1 MNGEKEEPLP
11 PLKLDVAYSDDR
23 NALTVH
29 PMHLLTLLG
38 EFGCALRFNPGGD
51 DAMDPFASPE
61 QWEVYDV
68 DDGGGNAYLM
78 GAGPTATHA
87 LIDAAISVIGFDQE
101 TDELGFDFEQVT
113 PEFRDELRR
122 AHNVLGDLLNN
133 ELRVKATEQE
143 GTP

>member
-1 MNGEKEEPLP
+1 MSGEPKTLTP
-11 PLKLDVAYSDDR
+11 PLTLDVAFTEDR

-51 DAMDPFASPE
+51 DPMDPFDSPE

-68 DDGGGNAYLM
+68 DNGGGNAYLM

-87 LIDAAISVIGFDQE
+87 LIDAAIIVIGFDQE
-101 TDELGFDFEQVT
+101 TDELGFDFEKVT
-113 PEFRDELRR
+113 PEHRDELRR
-122 AHNVLGDLLNN
+122 AHNVLGELLNR
-133 ELRVKATEQE
+133 ELRSLAGGENEK
-143 GTP
+143 

>member
-1 MNGEKEEPLP
+1 T
-11 PLKLDVAYSDDR
+11 LDVAYTEDR

-68 DDGGGNAYLM
+68 DNGGGNAYLM

-87 LIDAAISVIGFDQE
+87 LIDAAITVIGFDQE
-101 TDELGFDFEQVT
+101 TDELGFDFEKVT
-113 PEFRDELRR
+113 PEDHDELRR
-122 AHNVLGDLLNN
+122 AHNVLGELLNN
-133 ELRVKATEQE
+133 ELR
-143 GTP
+143 